1 MSKNKK
7 IFPETDDASNMNN
20 IQIDDESLSYIS
32 TKYYAKQITQIIIKH
47 LGQLKISPEDA
58 IITDAT
64 AGVGGDTIS
73 FAKNFKHVHS
83 IEIDQRRSE
92 YLKNNINVYKLK
104 NVSIYNN
111 NCLNLLFNFTDHN
124 VVFIDPPWGG
134 KKYKLYDKLTLK
146 INDITIESLCNILLT
161 HEKSKKNP
169 ELVVLK
175 LPINYDLKFLYDN
188 LKFCNIYLYNV
199 KKMYIAVIE
208 KSK

>member
-1 MSKNKK
+1 MIKNKK
-7 IFPETDDASNMNN
+7 IFPNTGDDSIMDK
-20 IQIDDESLSYIS
+20 IKIDNDSLSYIT
-32 TKYYAKQITQIIIKH
+32 TKYYADQITQIIVKH
-47 LGQLKISPEDA
+47 LKQIKIDCINA

-64 AGVGGDTIS
+64 AGVGGNTLS
-73 FAKNFKHVHS
+73 FAKNFKHVHA
-83 IEIDQRRSE
+83 IEIDKQRSE
-92 YLKNNINVYKLK
+92 YLKNNIDIYKFK

-111 NCLNLLFNFTDHN
+111 DCMNLLFNFTDHN

-134 KKYKLYDKLTLK
+134 KNYKTYDNLTLK

-175 LPINYDLKFLYDN
+175 LPINYDIKFLYKN

-199 KKMYIAVIE
+199 KKMYVVVIE
-208 KSK
+208 KNK